1 MDVFHTCSRCFGGC
15 MQSAESCIWDRRPWQ
30 MKTLTSRGPPRLQ
43 GYGKYHLGLSGRHS
57 SHRDNQPFNLE
68 TKCIAEGVSVRI
80 LLLPVVLLDP
90 NQSLCS
96 SCAASVL
103 RRKTDTVFRQNMIYE
118 SIRQL
123 YLPVWRR
130 SWHEEKKMFH
140 APRVECGE
148 FIFPQGW
155 LCARVVC
162 SLPMHLT
169 HHYITSPWVFQPYT
183 SVCVC
188 VCEGKQ
194 TKSVLSIPTTRTS
207 SSLLISIMKERERE
221 RERER
226 EKREI

>member
-1 MDVFHTCSRCFGGC
+1 MIFTLYTGRLCARTFSTHAVAVFVGACSLQSHAFGI
-15 MQSAESCIWDRRPWQ
+15 ADRDRW
-30 MKTLTSRGPPRLQ
+30 KLLTSRGPPRLQ

-68 TKCIAEGVSVRI
+68 TKFIAEGVSVRI
-80 LLLPVVLLDP
+80 LLLPVVILYP

-130 SWHEEKKMFH
+130 SWHEEKEMFH
-140 APRVECGE
+140 APRVEWGE

-188 VCEGKQ
+188 VYVGK
-194 TKSVLSIPTTRTS
+194 TN
-207 SSLLISIMKERERE
+207 KECA
-221 RERER
+221 
-226 EKREI
+226 